1 MENGDRI
8 KIHEQLAT
16 LRTQVEEIRINHLP
30 HIYSK
35 LNWTFGV
42 MISGMVSIILL
53 LIGVIF
59 EKI

>member
-16 LRTQVEEIRINHLP
+16 LRTQMEEIRINYLP

-53 LIGVIF
+53 LLGILF
-59 EKI
+59 NR